1 MRYIKHKGLSSLD
14 EFVTVLRDEGIPSMD
29 RIELLRRIAQVDAGE
44 RAPATFG
51 EPDPSVP
58 TFQVWRSVMFETPQ
72 GTRGIWL
79 AYDAGEAGGV
89 TVLLA
94 SARFIGAPREST
106 LALAQA
112 SDRQVNG
119 TRL

>member
-1 MRYIKHKGLSSLD
+1 MRYIEHKGQSSCD
-14 EFVTVLRDEGIPSMD
+14 EFLTVLRDEGIPSMD
-29 RIELLRRIAQVDAGE
+29 RIELLRRIAQVDVGE
-44 RAPATFG
+44 RTPATFG

-79 AYDAGEAGGV
+79 AYESGETGGV

-94 SARFIGAPREST
+94 SARFIGAPQESR

-112 SDRQVNG
+112 RDRQVNG